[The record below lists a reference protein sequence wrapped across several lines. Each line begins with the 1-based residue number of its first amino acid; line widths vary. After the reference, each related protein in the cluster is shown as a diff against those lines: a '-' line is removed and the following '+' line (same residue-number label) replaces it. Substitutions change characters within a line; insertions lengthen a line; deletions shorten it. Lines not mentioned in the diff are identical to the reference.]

1 VETFLMKIKH
11 ATIALNT
18 GEGFAAH
25 DISADIRRDVTDAG
39 IGNGFLTFTSQHATT
54 APGSSDQGA
63 DIHAALNI

>member
-25 DISADIRRDVTDAG
+25 DISADIRRDVTDA
-39 IGNGFLTFTSQHATT
+39 
-54 APGSSDQGA
+54 